1 MLGPLKNRQTPFF
14 SSLPGRLNGAP
25 WIMAQTWCDLLFAH
39 WPVPAATLRRVVPG
53 NLELDL
59 WNGEGWIGVVP
70 FRMQGIRP
78 RAGFAMPVISATPE
92 INVRTYVTRNGKPGV
107 YFFSLDAASA
117 LVVWGAR
124 RFFGLPYY
132 RASMRS
138 RNEGDGVH
146 YRSSRLSGHAEFA
159 AWYRPTSEVR
169 LARVGTL
176 DYWLTERYCLYT
188 ETARADILHMPWP
201 LQPAE
206 ARIDVNTM
214 AQPAGIELPAVA
226 PLLHFARR
234 VDVKVWTP
242 VAY

>member
-1 MLGPLKNRQTPFF
+1 MDHGPQTP
-14 SSLPGRLNGAP
+14 
-25 WIMAQTWCDLLFAH
+25 CDLLFAH

-59 WNGEGWIGVVP
+59 LGTAKAGSEWFLSACRAFVP
-70 FRMQGIRP
+70 AP
-78 RAGFAMPVISATPE
+78 GFAMPVISATPE

-107 YFFSLDAASA
+107 YFFRFDAASA

-234 VDVKVWTP
+234 VDVKVWAP